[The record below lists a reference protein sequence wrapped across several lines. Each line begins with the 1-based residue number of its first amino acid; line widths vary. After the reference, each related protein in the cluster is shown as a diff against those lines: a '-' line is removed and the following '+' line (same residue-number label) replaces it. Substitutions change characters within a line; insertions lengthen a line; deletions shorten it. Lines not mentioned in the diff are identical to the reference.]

1 MHFLKS
7 LLFTFAV
14 IAPTL
19 AAAAHWPDLSTPA
32 AGVGD
37 ERTNDAAVIVGI
49 DQYTYIPH
57 VTGAS
62 LNARAWF
69 DYLNKTRGVPTANI
83 TLLCD
88 NEATLEN
95 MTEYASQAA
104 SLAVKN
110 GTLWFIFIGHG
121 APDAAVKDGL
131 LVGVDTQA
139 SAKSIKARSLP
150 RNKLLAALAQSKADR
165 IVVVIDACF
174 SGRDTSGLELVEGL
188 QPLVLI
194 NKPHM
199 DSRFTVLTAGRADE
213 YSGPLPGV
221 RRPAFS
227 YIALGALRGWAK
239 TDKNG
244 NITAGNVLRYSE
256 ETIRA
261 TVHDRNQHP
270 TLTGNPD
277 TILGQSSGENGP
289 DIAEIVKNGIV
300 KPVNFSQRGTRN
312 SLPRQPAELTNAV
325 ISIGPKEP
333 PFSKNAKYPQIKQGR
348 LFARAITLL
357 DGRVLLAG
365 GSDGTQSI
373 SDCELYDPEEK
384 NWSAAAHMA
393 HIRAAPAMALLK
405 DGRVFV
411 TGGAASPD
419 SHAATSEIYNPLKN
433 IWEPAANMHNA
444 LSAPGFSLLNDGR
457 VLIAGGRLYPNALT
471 TAAEIY
477 NPQKDVWTEIEAMK
491 VPHFSMQSILITLNN
506 GKVLAVGG
514 LTEKCELYDPVTN
527 KWTFTG
533 SLASERS
540 EHTVTLLKDG
550 RVLAVGG
557 RQNGNDSQPL
567 SSAEIYD
574 PETGKWETVSSLS
587 KPRTMHT
594 ATLMKDGRVLVSA
607 GSPGHS
613 RPTFTFGEVYNPD
626 KDSWEITGY
635 MEGRVWHQATLLHD
649 GNVMIMTGTNET
661 RQALASTS
669 IFIPSEMGNIDL
681 SDKSTSLQNK
691 AP

>member
-121 APDAAVKDGL
+121 APDAVVKDGL

-239 TDKNG
+239 TDRNG

-289 DIAEIVKNGIV
+289 DIAEIVKNGV
-300 KPVNFSQRGTRN
+300 QPTEKPA
-312 SLPRQPAELTNAV
+312 PEPHQPITIRTQPTDLEHAVLTIAPHQ
-325 ISIGPKEP
+325 SEP
-333 PFSKNAKYPQIKQGR
+333 LHQSKRTQLAQER
-348 LFARAITLL
+348 LFVRTVRLKNGKVLIT
-357 DGRVLLAG
+357 G
-365 GSDGTQSI
+365 GSDGRIALNS
-373 SDCELYDPEEK
+373 CELYDPASRQ
-384 NWSAAAHMA
+384 WSRTGDMIQ
-393 HIRAAPAMALLK
+393 IRA
-405 DGRVFV
+405 
-411 TGGAASPD
+411 S
-419 SHAATSEIYNPLKN
+419 
-433 IWEPAANMHNA
+433 NA
-444 LSAPGFSLLNDGR
+444 IALLNDGR
-457 VLIAGGRLYPNALT
+457 ILVAGGAVFKDDNTDTAETYDPITEQWSKAASMHEPRSGPGFTILKNGKVLVAGGRIHARTLT
-471 TAAEIY
+471 KSAEIY
-477 NPQKDVWTEIEAMK
+477 NPDKNTWELTASMNTD
-491 VPHFSMQSILITLNN
+491 HFSMQNLLVTLKN
-506 GKVLAVGG
+506 GKVLVAGG
-514 LTEKCELYDPVTN
+514 MTNKCELYDPATG
-527 KWTFTG
+527 KWTMTG
-533 SLASERS
+533 SMAYERT
-540 EHTVTLLKDG
+540 EHTLTLLKNG
-550 RVLAVGG
+550 RVLAAGG
-557 RQNGNDSQPL
+557 NKCCNSAYAL

-574 PETGKWETVSSLS
+574 PATGEWTMVSSLNDR
-587 KPRTMHT
+587 RTLHS
-594 ATLMKDGRVLVSA
+594 ATLMKDGRVFVAAGTTGRTSDVFESA
-607 GSPGHS
+607 EIYDP
-613 RPTFTFGEVYNPD
+613 E
-626 KDSWEITGY
+626 KDTWEIA
-635 MEGRVWHQATLLHD
+635 GRIAGRAWHTAELLPN
-649 GNVMIMTGTNET
+649 GEVMIMAG
-661 RQALASTS
+661 QAHDLPLSSVS
-669 IFIPSEMGNIDL
+669 IYTPPTEKNRNGNITEF
-681 SDKSTSLQNK
+681 SK
-691 AP
+691 